1 MLGMVDRTS
10 PVPLYYQI
18 AQALR
23 ERIKNGEWLPGHRV
37 PPEHELTR
45 EFGVSRHTIRQALAS
60 LERDGLIYRQAGLG
74 TFVRSEKYS
83 YPLSFLQGFTE
94 QMEERGLKPSSRVL
108 TLQKKLPEPFLR
120 SSLALPEGR
129 EVYELKRLRLANGEP
144 IALETMFLPVTLVPG
159 LEQKD
164 LEKISI
170 YRFVEDDLGLKI
182 IGATQTI
189 EAERPPEDVAR
200 LLELE
205 AGGLTLRMK
214 NVTYLENMR
223 PLCFVDCYYRADRYI
238 FTVSMPR
245 RKTV

>member
-23 ERIKNGEWLPGHRV
+23 ERIKKGEWLPGHRV
-37 PPEHELTR
+37 PPEHELTQ

-108 TLQKKLPEPFLR
+108 TLQKRLPEPFLR
-120 SSLALPEGR
+120 SSLALPVGR
-129 EVYELKRLRLANGEP
+129 EVYELKRLRLANCEP

-200 LLELE
+200 FLGLPVD
-205 AGGLTLRMK
+205 GLTLRMK